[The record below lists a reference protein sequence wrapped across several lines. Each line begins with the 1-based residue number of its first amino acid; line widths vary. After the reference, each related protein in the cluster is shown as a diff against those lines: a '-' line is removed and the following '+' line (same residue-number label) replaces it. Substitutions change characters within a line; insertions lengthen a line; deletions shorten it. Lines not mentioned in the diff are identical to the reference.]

1 MSPEK
6 RFARIIEEFRGKAGI
21 TLPSTGSDGKRGF
34 GSSGLKLK
42 DKIFA
47 LLSSDGRFVAKLPR
61 DRVDELVA
69 KGDGER
75 FDPRRNG
82 HVMKEWIVIKQYST
96 IDWLEVAR
104 EASAFAGRR
113 PIRA

>member
-6 RFARIIEEFRGKAGI
+6 RFASIVEEFRGKAGI
-21 TLPSTGSDGKRGF
+21 TLPSSGSDRKKGF
-34 GSSGLKLK
+34 GSSGLKFK
-42 DKIFA
+42 DKVFA
-47 LLSSDGRFVAKLPR
+47 MLASEGRFVAKLPR
-61 DRVDELVA
+61 ERVDELVA

-82 HVMKEWIVIKQYST
+82 HVMKEWVVMKPNSKIV
-96 IDWLEVAR
+96 WLEVAR

-113 PIRA
+113 PLRV